1 MEKKTIVA
9 ISLISAVISLIYLL
23 LSYFG
28 IIRYGSIY
36 LYSIESY
43 SRNYKNL
50 DRVDNNHRVII
61 SLKADKNINKLDKT
75 IKSLLDQT
83 VKVDFI
89 TLILPSTSKF
99 SLANNLENVI
109 KLDKCDNDYG
119 NLTCLI
125 PNLLREGDAQTQI
138 ILLKTGF
145 IYGKDFIE
153 TLLEK
158 SQKNPN
164 SIIYT
169 KNKKDNLNLS
179 KGVLVTT
186 DMFSAKFIDETST
199 KKDKDKW
206 FNDYIKDIN
215 KISIKDRENY
225 KII

>member
-1 MEKKTIVA
+1 MEKNTIVA

-99 SLANNLENVI
+99 SLENNLENVLKI
-109 KLDKCDNDYG
+109 DKCDNDYG

-153 TLLEK
+153 TILEK

-179 KGVLVTT
+179 KAVLVTT

-206 FNDYIKDIN
+206 FNEYIKDIN